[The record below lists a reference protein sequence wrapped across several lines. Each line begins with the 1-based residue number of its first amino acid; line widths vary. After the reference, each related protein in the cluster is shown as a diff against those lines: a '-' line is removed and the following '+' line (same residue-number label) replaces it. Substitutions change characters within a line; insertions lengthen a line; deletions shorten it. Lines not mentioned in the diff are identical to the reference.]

1 MPAKGIKYA
10 IEWIA
15 LNDAAGD
22 NQSAEDMVGY
32 VSVALVADLFDKS
45 PEEIAQ
51 RVFEKRNGKT
61 TTIHEV
67 WWREA
72 EHDQV
77 HTFRPSL
84 KCPLEQLIGA
94 KAFFKSVVGNDV
106 YQAILWKFVIPG
118 NQTGTELAVYHRGR
132 GVQWM

>member
-1 MPAKGIKYA
+1 MRAKGIKYA

-32 VSVALVADLFDKS
+32 VSVALVADLFGKS

-72 EHDQV
+72 EQDQV
-77 HTFRPSL
+77 HTFRPAS
-84 KCPLEQLIGA
+84 KCPIEQYADA
-94 KAFFKSVVGNDV
+94 KAFFESVVGNDV
-106 YQAILWKFVIPG
+106 YQAVFWKFVVPG
-118 NQTGTELAVYHRGR
+118 MQAGTELAVYSRER
-132 GVQWM
+132 GVQWT